1 MIVYMLMNFAS
12 LLKTIQIVTVE
23 QCLVEELLVDVGDSC
38 SCGYH
43 ECCALSAALQQSNAA
58 VCDLSKYPSE
68 SGLMEEHQGS
78 QVVTYPTA
86 ATAVIG
92 KEIGEFE
99 LLTSVNV

>member
-1 MIVYMLMNFAS
+1 MMEY
-12 LLKTIQIVTVE
+12 IQIVTVE

-68 SGLMEEHQGS
+68 SALIAEHQAS
-78 QVVTYPTA
+78 QVVKCHLPHSCRR
-86 ATAVIG
+86 
-92 KEIGEFE
+92 KK
-99 LLTSVNV
+99 